1 MNFQKRSPF
10 IVTVSAVVLRKRTL
24 HQVESQQKKLKNK
37 SAEVDRLKTD
47 LEHHTLGQHGCRS
60 LSIRGGYALG
70 IKRQTGFNVGGEALA
85 IILEVGAAQN
95 TANRWEI
102 KSSDALCAHTRA
114 YYRTCDEVLSE
125 AAMNG
130 EYCFRVLGMKGD
142 ATNSDVFQHSKVQTL
157 EIRCSYY
164 AGGQD
169 LLENYNAAYD
179 LLDLLESHTYWAD
192 VLVVEDSTGEGCF
205 SLVAKQLQNA
215 GVQKHIMFD
224 EVLPDEVEDAYTY
237 CSDGGPDQKWFRA
250 RLYECAVGA
259 DSYFFDSDCLKH
271 HVHIMVKNALRRT
284 DQACKT
290 FQLPYSYFS
299 TVAKWMNWW
308 RTTGNAKKIQFQW
321 ESRYGCHSALKYVS
335 RMPGRCLDGRWQAID
350 ECEKFVLK
358 TPLHA
363 IETQNMPA
371 IAWVMAAA
379 MDNNQS
385 SKTSKTGSNDASDLP
400 AIPAIL
406 DANAPASEEPI
417 PLADVVDVV
426 GEVGKKKGR
435 GNGRGRRVGGRG
447 RARGRARGSD
457 GPDGADKDKDV
468 KGALAELP
476 QQLPDDLLE
485 EEVERPIAMEVD
497 RVIRWRLPP
506 VRSALRRLHVE
517 RPIAMEVDQVDVVD
531 VASSTL
537 SVEAPSPPSP
547 GEESEEMHYLWP

>member
-1 MNFQKRSPF
+1 M
-10 IVTVSAVVLRKRTL
+10 
-24 HQVESQQKKLKNK
+24 
-37 SAEVDRLKTD
+37 KTD
-47 LEHHTLGQHGCRS
+47 LEHYTFGTSGQHGIHGCRS

-85 IILEVGAAQN
+85 IILDVGAAHN

-125 AAMNG
+125 AAIHG

-164 AGGQD
+164 NGGQD
-169 LLENYNAAYD
+169 LLKNYNANAD

-271 HVHIMVKNALRRT
+271 HVHIMVKNALRRI
-284 DQACKT
+284 DQSCKT
-290 FQLPYSYFS
+290 FNLPYSYFS

-308 RTTGNAKKIQFQW
+308 RTTGNAKKIQLEW
-321 ESRYGCHSALKYVS
+321 ERRYGCHSALKYVS

-350 ECEKFVLK
+350 ECEKCVLI
-358 TPLHA
+358 TPLDA

-385 SKTSKTGSNDASDLP
+385 SKKESNVTSDL
-400 AIPAIL
+400 PAIL

-426 GEVGKKKGR
+426 GEVGKTGKK
-435 GNGRGRRVGGRG
+435 RGRP
-447 RARGRARGSD
+447 ARGPAKAAKGPKGSN

-468 KGALAELP
+468 KGVKGALAELP
-476 QQLPDDLLE
+476 QELPDDLLE
-485 EEVERPIAMEVD
+485 ELK
-497 RVIRWRLPP
+497 RL
-506 VRSALRRLHVE
+506 R
-517 RPIAMEVDQVDVVD
+517 
-531 VASSTL
+531 
-537 SVEAPSPPSP
+537 
-547 GEESEEMHYLWP
+547 G

>member
-47 LEHHTLGQHGCRS
+47 LEHYTFGTSGQHGIHGCRS

-85 IILEVGAAQN
+85 IILDVGAAQC

-164 AGGQD
+164 NGGQD
-169 LLENYNAAYD
+169 LLKNYNANAD

-192 VLVVEDSTGEGCF
+192 VLVVEDSTGQGCF

-271 HVHIMVKNALRRT
+271 HVHIMVKNALRRI
-284 DQACKT
+284 DQSCKT
-290 FQLPYSYFS
+290 FNLPYSYFS

-308 RTTGNAKKIQFQW
+308 RTTGNANKNP
-321 ESRYGCHSALKYVS
+321 V
-335 RMPGRCLDGRWQAID
+335 
-350 ECEKFVLK
+350 
-358 TPLHA
+358 
-363 IETQNMPA
+363 
-371 IAWVMAAA
+371 
-379 MDNNQS
+379 
-385 SKTSKTGSNDASDLP
+385 
-400 AIPAIL
+400 
-406 DANAPASEEPI
+406 
-417 PLADVVDVV
+417 
-426 GEVGKKKGR
+426 
-435 GNGRGRRVGGRG
+435 RVG
-447 RARGRARGSD
+447 A
-457 GPDGADKDKDV
+457 
-468 KGALAELP
+468 
-476 QQLPDDLLE
+476 Q
-485 EEVERPIAMEVD
+485 I
-497 RVIRWRLPP
+497 
-506 VRSALRRLHVE
+506 
-517 RPIAMEVDQVDVVD
+517 
-531 VASSTL
+531 
-537 SVEAPSPPSP
+537 
-547 GEESEEMHYLWP
+547 